1 MRFKKKTSMTAALV
15 LGAALALMAAQQPAR
30 AQAAAAP
37 TVTVPDL
44 DGKCFDD
51 IDRTLRAA
59 GLRAKATDVH
69 GPVDA
74 DAASMGCAYRQ
85 SPKAGARVPRG
96 STVRY
101 RSWYEAG

>member
-1 MRFKKKTSMTAALV
+1 MRFKKKTSMTATLV

-30 AQAAAAP
+30 AQAAAP